1 MRKTVISAALL
12 AMSLATYAQSSEIT
26 IKGTV
31 KFPDERF
38 KMQVYRQDGPVKVVI
53 DSFEVNPDNTFEKK
67 IKIDQP
73 GVYNLDCQ
81 KWERLTFWGENET
94 IEVNFRGQDTAKMK
108 IKNPPYHPMVNP
120 GPNNELMNLIN
131 FFNYRAY
138 QQMIAAGREM
148 YEAGKSNCEDW
159 KKYAADGYQ
168 KGSDLNYAYTKFLA
182 ENYADRNSAVVL
194 LSSLRSKPADH
205 DQLLASLEKNH
216 PNYAPIVKYK
226 KERAEAAAA
235 AAKLEPGKKAPDF
248 SFPTPDG
255 KKNLGPKDFKGKYLL
270 IDFWA
275 SWCGPCRK
283 AIPHL
288 KDVYEKYG
296 NKGLEIFSVSVD
308 KDDKAWKKAMA
319 EENMPWPQ
327 VCAPN
332 SGKEIMQ
339 EYQFRGIPHLVL
351 LDKSGKIIV
360 RNVTPDKV
368 DEELSKLFK

>member
-1 MRKTVISAALL
+1 MKKRILTSALL
-12 AMSLATYAQSSEIT
+12 ALSLLSNAQTSEI
-26 IKGTV
+26 IVKGTV
-31 KFPDERF
+31 KFPDNRF
-38 KMQVYRQDGPVKVVI
+38 KMQVYRQDGPLKVVI

-81 KWERLTFWGENET
+81 KWERLSFWGENEN

-120 GPNNELMNLIN
+120 GPSNELMNLIN

-148 YEAGKSNCEDW
+148 YEASKTNSEEW
-159 KKYAADGYQ
+159 KKYSADGYARSYEV
-168 KGSDLNYAYTKFLA
+168 SDAYTLFLA
-182 ENYADRNSAVVL
+182 ENYANRNSAVAL
-194 LSSLRSKPADH
+194 LGSLRSKPEAH
-205 DQLLASLEKNH
+205 DQLLAAIEKNN
-216 PNYAPIVKYK
+216 PNYAPVVKYK
-226 KERAEAAAA
+226 KERAAAAA
-235 AAKLEPGKKAPDF
+235 AASKLEPGKVAPAF

-255 KKNLGPKDFKGKYLL
+255 KKKLGPKDFKGKYLL

-332 SGKEIMQ
+332 SGKEIMD

-351 LDKSGKIIV
+351 LDKNGKIIV

>member
-1 MRKTVISAALL
+1 MLL
-12 AMSLATYAQSSEIT
+12 ALSLLSNAQTSEI
-26 IKGTV
+26 IVKGTV
-31 KFPDERF
+31 KFPDNRF

-81 KWERLTFWGENET
+81 KWERLLFWGENEN
-94 IEVNFRGQDTAKMK
+94 IEINFRGQDTAKMK

-120 GPNNELMNLIN
+120 GPSNELMNLIN
-131 FFNYRAY
+131 FFNYRNY
-138 QQMIAAGREM
+138 QQMIASGREM
-148 YEAGKSNCEDW
+148 YEASKTNSEEW
-159 KKYAADGYQ
+159 KKYAADGYTR
-168 KGSDLNYAYTKFLA
+168 GYANSDAYTLFLA
-182 ENYADRNSAVVL
+182 ENYANRNSAVAL
-194 LSSLRSKPADH
+194 LGSLRSKPEAH
-205 DQLLASLEKNH
+205 DQLLAAIEKNN
-216 PNYAPIVKYK
+216 PNYAPVVKYK

-235 AAKLEPGKKAPDF
+235 AAKLEPGKVAPAF

-255 KKNLGPKDFKGKYLL
+255 KKNLGPKDFRGKYLL

-332 SGKEIMQ
+332 SGKEIMN

-351 LDKSGKIIV
+351 LDKNGKIIV

>member
-1 MRKTVISAALL
+1 MKKRILTSALL
-12 AMSLATYAQSSEIT
+12 ALSLLTNAQTSEI
-26 IKGTV
+26 IVKGTV
-31 KFPDERF
+31 KFPDNRF
-38 KMQVYRQDGPVKVVI
+38 KMQVYRQDGPLKVVI

-81 KWERLTFWGENET
+81 KWERLSFWGENEN
-94 IEVNFRGQDTAKMK
+94 IEINFRGQDTAKMK

-120 GPNNELMNLIN
+120 GPSNELMNLIN

-138 QQMIAAGREM
+138 QQMIASGREM
-148 YEAGKSNCEDW
+148 YEASKTNSEEW
-159 KKYAADGYQ
+159 KKYAADGYTR
-168 KGSDLNYAYTKFLA
+168 GYAVSDAYTQFLA
-182 ENYADRNSAVVL
+182 ENYANRNSAVAL
-194 LSSLRSKPADH
+194 LGSLKSKPELH
-205 DQLLASLEKNH
+205 DQLLAAIEKNN
-216 PNYAPIVKYK
+216 PNYAPVVKYK

-235 AAKLEPGKKAPDF
+235 AAKLEPGKVAPAF

-255 KKNLGPKDFKGKYLL
+255 KKKLGPKDFKGKYLL

-332 SGKEIMQ
+332 SGKEIME

-351 LDKSGKIIV
+351 LDKNGKIIV

>member
-1 MRKTVISAALL
+1 MKKRILTSALL
-12 AMSLATYAQSSEIT
+12 ALSLLTNAQTSEI
-26 IKGTV
+26 IVKGTV
-31 KFPDERF
+31 KFPDNRF
-38 KMQVYRQDGPVKVVI
+38 KMQVYRQDGPLKVVI

-73 GVYNLDCQ
+73 GVYRLDCQ
-81 KWERLTFWGENET
+81 KWEQLSFWGENEN

-120 GPNNELMNLIN
+120 GPSNELMNLIN
-131 FFNYRAY
+131 FFNYRNY
-138 QQMIAAGREM
+138 QQMIASGREM
-148 YEAGKSNCEDW
+148 YEASKTNSEEW
-159 KKYAADGYQ
+159 KKYAADGYNR
-168 KGSDLNYAYTKFLA
+168 GYAVSDTYTQFLA
-182 ENYADRNSAVVL
+182 ENYANRNSAVAL
-194 LSSLRSKPADH
+194 LGSLRSKPELH
-205 DQLLASLEKNH
+205 DQLLAAIEKNN
-216 PNYAPIVKYK
+216 PNYAPVAKYK

-235 AAKLEPGKKAPDF
+235 AAKLVPGKVAPVF

-255 KKNLGPKDFKGKYLL
+255 KKKLGPKDFKGKYLL

-308 KDDKAWKKAMA
+308 KDDKAWRKAMA

-332 SGKEIMQ
+332 SGKEIME

-351 LDKSGKIIV
+351 LDKNGKIIV